1 MPALTEEE
9 WGRVLLASSFVPDNN
24 ELERIGLE
32 PERTSNVFD
41 TPEQVRATEEQIRSE
56 FEWAAQQFGL
66 DPGRVAA
73 LRPLLTDAERVLQ
86 DAAARGLPREA
97 AVEYLI
103 SELGRK
109 EQGLIFGTDTL
120 SAYRDGTLT
129 LAQEVA
135 ARNRAWQRASEFAI
149 IFSSVTGRMPTEDET
164 WKYVYWNELTNT
176 QLEAVGFPEAPRIP
190 SARDS
195 RTDAD
200 KVRDAVREAMAVRMG
215 VLEGPG

>member
-1 MPALTEEE
+1 
-9 WGRVLLASSFVPDNN
+9 
-24 ELERIGLE
+24 LE
-32 PERTSNVFD
+32 PVRTSNVFD
-41 TPEQVRATEEQIRSE
+41 TPEQTRASEDQIRAE
-56 FEWAAQQFGL
+56 FDWAAQQFGL
-66 DPGRVAA
+66 EPGRVAA

-86 DAAARGLPREA
+86 DAAEAGMPRDA

-120 SAYRDGTLT
+120 AAYRDGTLT
-129 LAQEVA
+129 LSQEVA

-176 QLEAVGFPEAPRIP
+176 QLESVGFPEPPRIP
-190 SARDS
+190 SARDT

-200 KVRDAVREAMAVRMG
+200 KARDARREAMAVQMG
-215 VLEGPG
+215 VLQGPG